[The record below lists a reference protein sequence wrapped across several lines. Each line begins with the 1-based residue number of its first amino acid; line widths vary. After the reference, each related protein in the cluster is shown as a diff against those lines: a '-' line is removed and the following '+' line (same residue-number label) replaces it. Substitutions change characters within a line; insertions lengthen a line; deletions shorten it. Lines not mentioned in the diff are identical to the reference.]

1 MALDGGYIGSWHHAQ
16 AERHNGHADGFC
28 EGVDYGREAGHA
40 DGYREGRAQGYREGY
55 QTGWQEHAVAVQPR
69 IDKLNAG
76 IATANQTVERANQT
90 IEKADNDIG
99 RANVIIREKNAKID
113 ALTAELAALK
123 AQHQSMLQAQQQAA
137 AMQAALRKA
146 NEKLQQVMELQV
158 TLRATNEQLQQQ
170 LQQTADERD
179 AKHALAV
186 ERAYRYN
193 RLSVAM
199 AAARDTLREAT
210 EAKCESARRIA
221 HIFSTSFERNESEA
235 LAKRMIL
242 SPLVDDPAFS
252 AEAPR
257 TMQLINDMAFI
268 QRVDLPNRIQMDNEQ
283 LYDEQGAAVASLP
296 E

>member
-1 MALDGGYIGSWHHAQ
+1 MGTLGGGYIGSWQHAQ
-16 AERHNGHADGFC
+16 AQLNVGRSQGFQEGEQVGYDNGYDDGK
-28 EGVDYGREAGHA
+28 A

-55 QTGWQEHAVAVQPR
+55 QIGWQEHGIAVQPR
-69 IDKLNAG
+69 IDKLNA
-76 IATANQTVERANQT
+76 AYDAANAEIRKANAIIPER
-90 IEKADNDIG
+90 
-99 RANVIIREKNAKID
+99 NAKIAELQQANA

-146 NEKLQQVMELQV
+146 
-158 TLRATNEQLQQQ
+158 NEQLQQQ

-210 EAKCESARRIA
+210 EAKCESARQIA

-252 AEAPR
+252 EEAPR

-268 QRVDLPNRIQMDNEQ
+268 QRVDPPNRIPMDNEQ
-283 LYDEQGAAVASLP
+283 LYDE
-296 E
+296 

>member
-1 MALDGGYIGSWHHAQ
+1 MAGLDGGYIGSWHHAQ
-16 AERHNGHADGFC
+16 AERYNGHADGFC
-28 EGVDYGREAGHA
+28 EGVDYGRETGHA

-55 QTGWQEHAVAVQPR
+55 QIGWQEHAVAVQPR
-69 IDKLNAG
+69 IDKLKAAYNE
-76 IATANQTVERANQT
+76 ANDDIQRAN
-90 IEKADNDIG
+90 KDARD
-99 RANVIIREKNAKID
+99 KNAKIAELQQANA

-146 NEKLQQVMELQV
+146 NE
-158 TLRATNEQLQQQ
+158 QLQQQ

-186 ERAYRYN
+186 ERAYRNN
-193 RLSVAM
+193 RLAVAM
-199 AAARDTLREAT
+199 AAAHDTLREAT
-210 EAKCESARRIA
+210 EAKCEPARRIA
-221 HIFSTSFERNESEA
+221 HIFSTNFKRNESEA

-252 AEAPR
+252 EEAPR

-268 QRVDLPNRIQMDNEQ
+268 QRVDPPNRIPMDNEQ
-283 LYDEQGAAVASLP
+283 LYDE
-296 E
+296 